1 MGGTKTHGTV
11 LGDDD
16 LPKLITGEDIEPGY
30 AIDLDNDG
38 KPYGEPRTVAEVRE
52 LHEGRLF
59 YVEFSD
65 EQPGASFAFDEGVW
79 LVFRPDVQGMAEA
92 AEERMHDDLDA
103 LLRREVDAALGHGN
117 WTGDVDPPLVA
128 AFHLHLVGVLR
139 QLIQN
144 GVPAGVKPAAEPEPK
159 ARKRHVAEDPDLPG
173 IDMEPL
179 RHYEIMQSVIAV
191 VLNREETTPQEINAY
206 LAEEGAETL
215 YEAHIAPAITT
226 VEQAI
231 RGDLEPVGPEDES
244 T

>member
-1 MGGTKTHGTV
+1 MGRTITPNTA
-11 LGDDD
+11 LADDD
-16 LPKLITGEDIEPGY
+16 LPKLIAGEDIEPGD

-52 LHEGRLF
+52 LREGSLF

-65 EQPGASFAFDEGVW
+65 EQPGASFAFDESVW

-139 QLIQN
+139 
-144 GVPAGVKPAAEPEPK
+144 
-159 ARKRHVAEDPDLPG
+159 
-173 IDMEPL
+173 
-179 RHYEIMQSVIAV
+179 
-191 VLNREETTPQEINAY
+191 
-206 LAEEGAETL
+206 
-215 YEAHIAPAITT
+215 
-226 VEQAI
+226 
-231 RGDLEPVGPEDES
+231 
-244 T
+244 